1 MDVAQVGKRGG
12 QGGGS
17 MDATDEAL
25 VALGNELLA
34 GGYRFTAI
42 TPTSHRRVLNR
53 GDQSPILESV
63 FGWNRRFRRDAID
76 QKIFV
81 LLEKA
86 QQLKTDDGWFR
97 SKVRFATIDDLIF
110 LHSTFPTLSH
120 DAVFFGPDTYRFA
133 RALRLALADMT
144 VAETFTLLDIGCG
157 TGAGGLFA
165 ASQLLPR
172 QANII
177 LSDVN
182 EKALRFS
189 RINAILNGFPGAQTV
204 QSDVF
209 ESLQG
214 PADLIISNPPYLVD
228 RHERPYCHG
237 GGELGLALSL
247 RIAQQSLDRLALG
260 GRLVLYT
267 GMPIIAGT
275 DAFFEAVRPALQS
288 RDHRY
293 SYEEIDPDV
302 FGEELDTPAYQRADR
317 IAVVVLTVTN

>member
-1 MDVAQVGKRGG
+1 ME
-12 QGGGS
+12 
-17 MDATDEAL
+17 ATIEAL
-25 VALGNELLA
+25 VALGHELRVR
-34 GGYRFTAI
+34 GYRFVAI
-42 TPTSHRRVLNR
+42 TPASHQRVLHR
-53 GDQSPILESV
+53 GGESTTLESV
-63 FGWNRRFRRDAID
+63 FGWNRRFERDTVD
-76 QKIFV
+76 QRVFA

-86 QQLKTDDGWFR
+86 EQLEAENGRFR
-97 SKVRFATIDDLIF
+97 SKVRFATIGDLLF
-110 LHSTFPTLSH
+110 VHSAFPTVSR

-133 RALRLALADMT
+133 RALRLALTDMT
-144 VAETFTLLDIGCG
+144 VAETFTLFDIGCG
-157 TGAGGLFA
+157 SGAGGLFA
-165 ASQLLPR
+165 ATQLLPC

-209 ESLQG
+209 EGLHG

-228 RHERPYCHG
+228 RHQRLYCHG

-247 RIAQQSLDRLALG
+247 SIAQQSLDRLAPG

-267 GMPIIAGT
+267 GTPIIAGT

-288 RDHRY
+288 RGHRY

-302 FGEELDTPAYQRADR
+302 FGEELDTPAYERADR
-317 IAVVVLTVTN
+317 IAAVVLTVTN